1 MFNNK
6 TILITGGAGFI
17 GSNIA
22 FYLQNNYPTARVVI
36 FDKFRSEETFSNGN
50 LVSLG
55 HYQNLIGFRGEIITG
70 NLNNQSDL
78 ARINDYK
85 FDYIFH
91 QAAIS
96 DTRCY
101 DQEIV
106 MRTNVN
112 SFYDLLEIAKKDKAT
127 MVYASSAATYGSSP
141 SPQKLGDENPENPYG
156 YSKYAMDQV
165 ANRFSKNNPE
175 MKIVGLKFFNVYG
188 EREYFKGTTASMV
201 IQLGHQILSGKA
213 PRLFEKSDKINRD
226 FVYIDDVVQANINAC
241 SATKNGVYNVGYGSS
256 RSFQD
261 IADILQQELGTNLGT
276 QYFKNPYTG
285 YQMDTCADLSLSVEC
300 LNYQPQWSLEK
311 GIKNYIPYIKDMFG
325 VENK

>member
-201 IQLGHQILSGKA
+201 IQLGHQILSGSA
-213 PRLFEKSDKINRD
+213 PRLFENSDKINRD